1 MRPIAQ
7 KLAMSSAALVLG
19 LAIPHF
25 VQGQAQTSKYAS
37 MAPIEQYFMSRD
49 AEIAVAE
56 SAAPQSI
63 SKNATIL
70 VMSRNG
76 YETATKGTNG
86 FTCLVQRSW
95 TAGTDDPEFWN
106 PKVRAPIC
114 YNREASQSYLPI
126 PMKMTELALAG
137 HSKSEIAA
145 AIATASDKKEL
156 PPIEPGSMCYMLSK
170 RGYLND
176 RAGHWHPHL
185 MFFVP
190 ETDTATW
197 GANAIGSPII
207 GVTDKQDHLTVFMIP
222 LTEWSDGTS
231 GPPLHDQQSNSGQR

>member
-1 MRPIAQ
+1 MRPFAQ
-7 KLAMSSAALVLG
+7 KLVMSALALILA
-19 LAIPHF
+19 LAIPRL
-25 VQGQAQTSKYAS
+25 VQGQAQSSNYAT

-49 AEIAVAE
+49 AEIALAE

-63 SKNATIL
+63 SQNATIL
-70 VMSRNG
+70 IMGRNG

-95 TAGTDDPEFWN
+95 TAATDDPEFWN

-114 YNREASQSYLPI
+114 YNKEASRSYLTRPL
-126 PMKMTELALAG
+126 KMTELALAG
-137 HSKSEIAA
+137 RSKSEIAA
-145 AIATASDKKEL
+145 AITTALEKKEL

-170 RGYLND
+170 QGYLND

-190 ETDTATW
+190 ETDTAAW
-197 GANAIGSPII
+197 GANAAGSPII
-207 GVTDKQDHLTVFMIP
+207 GVTDKQEHLTVFLIP
-222 LTEWSDGTS
+222 LTEWSDGTA
-231 GPPLHDQQSNSGQR
+231 GPPLHDDQSNSVQR